1 MVFKT
6 TCIKRARRRGGFTL
20 LELLVASGI
29 GLVVLLAIASLSLYT
44 SRSFAALSNYL
55 DLDERNRQALDN
67 MSREFRQVHQL
78 TAFKT
83 NSITFEDY
91 DGQPLQ
97 YSYDPAA
104 RALIRTKGS
113 VDTTL
118 LTGCDTFQFFIY
130 QRTPIS
136 NKFEPYPTASI
147 AEAKLVGLR
156 WNSSRQ
162 ILGAKANT
170 ENMQSAIIAIRQK

>member
-6 TCIKRARRRGGFTL
+6 TCIKSGRRQGGFTL
-20 LELLVASGI
+20 VELLVASAI
-29 GLVVLLAIASLSLYT
+29 GLVTVLAIASLSLYT

-67 MSREFRQVHQL
+67 MSREVRQVHQL
-78 TAFKT
+78 TAFNT

-91 DGQPLQ
+91 DGQPLR
-97 YSYDPAA
+97 YNYDPAA
-104 RALIRTKGS
+104 RALIRTKGAES
-113 VDTTL
+113 TTL
-118 LTGCDTFQFFIY
+118 LTGCDTFQFFIF

-136 NKFEPYPTASI
+136 NKFEPYPTANI
-147 AEAKLVGLR
+147 AETKAVELR
-156 WNSSRQ
+156 WKNSRQ

-170 ENMQSAIIAIRQK
+170 ENMQSAIIVIRQK